1 MISESINFMILG
13 MSTVFSFLLIM
24 ILVLKIQ
31 SFLIGKISFSDSSV
45 AAAEL
50 SSKNKGINQKK
61 VAVISAAIKQHEN
74 DKNRT
79 NR

>member
-31 SFLIGKISFSDSSV
+31 SFLIGKISLGDSSV
-45 AAAEL
+45 TTPEL
-50 SSKNKGINQKK
+50 SSKNKGIDQKK

-74 DKNRT
+74 DKK
-79 NR
+79 

>member
-31 SFLIGKISFSDSSV
+31 SFLIGKISFDDSSV
-45 AAAEL
+45 DTSGL
-50 SSKNKGINQKK
+50 SSKSNRGVDQKK

-74 DKNRT
+74 DKK
-79 NR
+79 

>member
-31 SFLIGKISFSDSSV
+31 SFLIGKISFDDSSV
-45 AAAEL
+45 DTSDL
-50 SSKNKGINQKK
+50 SSKSNKGVNQKK
-61 VAVISAAIKQHEN
+61 VAVISAAIKQHED
-74 DKNRT
+74 DKK
-79 NR
+79 

>member
-31 SFLIGKISFSDSSV
+31 SFLIGKISFDDSSV
-45 AAAEL
+45 DTSYL
-50 SSKNKGINQKK
+50 SSKSNRGVDQKK
-61 VAVISAAIKQHEN
+61 VAVISAAIKQHES
-74 DKNRT
+74 DKK
-79 NR
+79 

>member
-31 SFLIGKISFSDSSV
+31 SFLIGKISFDDSSV
-45 AAAEL
+45 DTSDL
-50 SSKNKGINQKK
+50 YSKSNKGVNQKK

-74 DKNRT
+74 DKK
-79 NR
+79 

>member
-31 SFLIGKISFSDSSV
+31 SFLIGKISFGDSS
-45 AAAEL
+45 AATSKL
-50 SSKNKGINQKK
+50 SSKNNGISQKK
-61 VAVISAAIKQHEN
+61 VAVISAAIKQYEN
-74 DKNRT
+74 DKK
-79 NR
+79 

>member
-31 SFLIGKISFSDSSV
+31 SFLIGKISFDDSSV
-45 AAAEL
+45 DTSDL
-50 SSKNKGINQKK
+50 SSKSNRGADQKK

-74 DKNRT
+74 DKK
-79 NR
+79 

>member
-31 SFLIGKISFSDSSV
+31 SFLIGKISFDDSSV
-45 AAAEL
+45 DTSDL
-50 SSKNKGINQKK
+50 SFKSNRGVDQKK
-61 VAVISAAIKQHEN
+61 VAVISAAIKQHES
-74 DKNRT
+74 DKK
-79 NR
+79 

>member
-31 SFLIGKISFSDSSV
+31 SFLIGKISFDDSSV
-45 AAAEL
+45 DTSDL
-50 SSKNKGINQKK
+50 SSKNNRGVDQKK
-61 VAVISAAIKQHEN
+61 VAVISAAIKQHES
-74 DKNRT
+74 DKK
-79 NR
+79 

>member
-1 MISESINFMILG
+1 MILG

-74 DKNRT
+74 DKK
-79 NR
+79 

>member
-13 MSTVFSFLLIM
+13 MSTVFSFLVIM

-31 SFLIGKISFSDSSV
+31 SFLIGKISFDDSSV
-45 AAAEL
+45 DTSDL
-50 SSKNKGINQKK
+50 SSKSNRGVDQKK

-74 DKNRT
+74 DKK
-79 NR
+79 

>member
-31 SFLIGKISFSDSSV
+31 SFLIGKISFGDSSV
-45 AAAEL
+45 ATPEL
-50 SSKNKGINQKK
+50 SSKNKIINQKK

-74 DKNRT
+74 DKK
-79 NR
+79 

>member
-31 SFLIGKISFSDSSV
+31 SFLIGKISFDDSSV
-45 AAAEL
+45 DTSDL
-50 SSKNKGINQKK
+50 SSKSNRGIDQKK
-61 VAVISAAIKQHEN
+61 VAVISAAIKQHES
-74 DKNRT
+74 DKK
-79 NR
+79 

>member
-31 SFLIGKISFSDSSV
+31 SFLIGKISFDDSSV
-45 AAAEL
+45 DTSDL
-50 SSKNKGINQKK
+50 SSESNRGVDQKK

-74 DKNRT
+74 DKK
-79 NR
+79 

>member
-31 SFLIGKISFSDSSV
+31 SFLIGKISFDDSSV
-45 AAAEL
+45 DTSDL
-50 SSKNKGINQKK
+50 SSKSNRGVDQKK
-61 VAVISAAIKQHEN
+61 VAVISAAIKQHES
-74 DKNRT
+74 DKK
-79 NR
+79 

>member
-31 SFLIGKISFSDSSV
+31 SFLIGKISFDDSSV
-45 AAAEL
+45 DTSGL
-50 SSKNKGINQKK
+50 SSKSNKGVDQKK

-74 DKNRT
+74 DKK
-79 NR
+79 

>member
-31 SFLIGKISFSDSSV
+31 SFLIGKISFDDSSV
-45 AAAEL
+45 DTTGL
-50 SSKNKGINQKK
+50 SSKSNKGVDQKK

-74 DKNRT
+74 DKK
-79 NR
+79 

>member
-45 AAAEL
+45 VAPEL

-74 DKNRT
+74 DKK
-79 NR
+79 

>member
-45 AAAEL
+45 AAPEL
-50 SSKNKGINQKK
+50 SSKNKGIDQKK

-74 DKNRT
+74 DKK
-79 NR
+79 

>member
-1 MISESINFMILG
+1 MILG

-31 SFLIGKISFSDSSV
+31 SFLIGKISFDDSSV
-45 AAAEL
+45 DTSGL
-50 SSKNKGINQKK
+50 SSKSNKGVDQKK

-74 DKNRT
+74 DKK
-79 NR
+79 

>member
-1 MISESINFMILG
+1 MILG

-31 SFLIGKISFSDSSV
+31 SFLIGKISFDDSSV
-45 AAAEL
+45 DTSDL
-50 SSKNKGINQKK
+50 PSKSNRGVDQKK

-74 DKNRT
+74 DKK
-79 NR
+79 

>member
-1 MISESINFMILG
+1 MILG

-31 SFLIGKISFSDSSV
+31 SFLIGKISLGDSS
-45 AAAEL
+45 AAASKL
-50 SSKNKGINQKK
+50 SSKNNGISQKK

-74 DKNRT
+74 DKE
-79 NR
+79 